1 MLEEKN
7 IQSKKYQL
15 GQFFTPV
22 DLVKEILD
30 NIKVDSD
37 IIIEPS
43 FGGCGFIEPMVE
55 LYPEKKVV
63 GIELDTEWYDKGV
76 ERFPNLDLY
85 HSNFY
90 DIDKELVFENKS
102 PNDINNFFD

>member
-22 DLVKEILD
+22 DLVKEILG

-37 IIIEPS
+37 IVIEPS
-43 FGGCGFIEPMVE
+43 FGGCGFIEPMIEMYPDKKIVGVE
-55 LYPEKKVV
+55 L
-63 GIELDTEWYDKGV
+63 DQEWYDKGV
-76 ERFPNLDLY
+76 DRFPNLDLY

-90 DIDKELVFENKS
+90 DIDKELVFENQGR
-102 PNDINNFFD
+102 NFVVSLRY